1 MYPEPRWGAHGGSL
15 GIADSAGRAGPS
27 FAAEVRPQWIER
39 LRTPTAVATEFN
51 DHVNDANLRALAS
64 LLSEDHRFIDSL
76 GNMVTGKPAC
86 IAAWNGF
93 FQAFPGYS
101 NTFERFHEVDR
112 TVLIT
117 GFSKCPTHRELTG
130 PAIWTATVVA
140 DRLTEW
146 RVFEDNIVN
155 RMALGIY

>member
-1 MYPEPRWGAHGGSL
+1 
-15 GIADSAGRAGPS
+15 
-27 FAAEVRPQWIER
+27 VRPQWIER
-39 LRTPTAVATEFN
+39 LRPPTAVATEFN

-76 GNMVTGKPAC
+76 GNMVSGKPAC

-93 FQAFPGYS
+93 FKAFPGYR
-101 NTFERFHEVDR
+101 NTFESFHEIGH

-117 GFSKCPTHRELTG
+117 GFSDCPNHMELTG
-130 PAIWTATVVA
+130 PAIWTATVIA

-146 RVFEDNIVN
+146 RVFEDTAIN
-155 RMALGIY
+155 RMALGIYY